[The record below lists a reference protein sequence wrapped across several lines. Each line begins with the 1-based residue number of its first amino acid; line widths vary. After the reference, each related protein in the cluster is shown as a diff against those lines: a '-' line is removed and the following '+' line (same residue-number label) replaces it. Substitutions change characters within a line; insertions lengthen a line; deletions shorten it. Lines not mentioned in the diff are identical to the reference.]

1 MIKQKEAEINRNK
14 QSESNK
20 QRNKKNENKKN
31 DSNKNKKCFKC
42 DRETH
47 SKSKCSAIN
56 FECWECHKIDYW
68 KQMCRIKN
76 KKQDDQFKSSCKDDK
91 IENESFIIKEITLM
105 IKRLV
110 DEIESI
116 ESTESFEF
124 LVNSVNDHITR
135 KILDFKITDHIFCNR
150 LNFIFYILKIF
161 IYETSTKEKFTAK
174 NIESIQIKLVDD
186 QNRSKLMILI
196 EVLYLS
202 QLQYNLINIIKLI
215 KKKIKTLFSLL
226 IKTFKLLMNDD
237 VITVIDIINN
247 QDVLK
252 ENFTNSY
259 NNNSTESELKTLTK
273 LAKLEIHIWHAWI
286 KHLKY
291 DNFIKFQ
298 N

>member
-1 MIKQKEAEINRNK
+1 
-14 QSESNK
+14 
-20 QRNKKNENKKN
+20 
-31 DSNKNKKCFKC
+31 
-42 DRETH
+42 
-47 SKSKCSAIN
+47 
-56 FECWECHKIDYW
+56 
-68 KQMCRIKN
+68 MCRIKN

-273 LAKLEIHIWHAWI
+273 LAKLEIHI
-286 KHLKY
+286 
-291 DNFIKFQ
+291 
-298 N
+298 